1 MYPIW
6 MLGSTVDFLTM
17 MYYNVFTIREGEQ
30 MNINTVAEYL
40 YANSIPVA
48 DVYAPLTGG
57 SIHDHPSLTVNDNIT
72 VVLGWGKANVVYRDE
87 DGVKVTDNTDSY
99 ISIVAGVKS
108 FLPKRGGGNIQPAG
122 WN

>member
-1 MYPIW
+1 
-6 MLGSTVDFLTM
+6 
-17 MYYNVFTIREGEQ
+17 

-48 DVYAPLTGG
+48 DVYDPAEGG
-57 SIHDHPSLTVNDNIT
+57 NIHEHPHLTVNDNIT

-108 FLPKRGGGNIQPAG
+108 FLPVRGTGNVIPTG
-122 WN
+122 WEG

>member
-1 MYPIW
+1 

-30 MNINTVAEYL
+30 
-40 YANSIPVA
+40 
-48 DVYAPLTGG
+48 
-57 SIHDHPSLTVNDNIT
+57 
-72 VVLGWGKANVVYRDE
+72 RDE